1 MAKERTYTIYALI
14 DPRDNL
20 VHYVGIS
27 VDAETRFY
35 GHMHDVTG
43 NYEERRWIKSLKKN
57 GLSPILQVLEVI
69 NGDNAHAIACEQ
81 EQYWITEMLR
91 LGHPLSNV
99 SGNTRPY
106 VRATVG
112 ELYRISQKPN
122 FSGSSTRAAK
132 RSSVM
137 ADDEELLTVEEVARR
152 LKVNPKRVYKLI
164 QDGELEATNI
174 GGAGRS
180 IYRISLADFN
190 SYLQSRKVK
199 RDNDL

>member
-1 MAKERTYTIYALI
+1 MTRERTYAIYALI

-43 NYEERRWIKSLKKN
+43 NFEERRWIKGLKKN

-69 NGDNAHAIACEQ
+69 NGENAHAIACEQ
-81 EQYWITEMLR
+81 EQYWISEMLR

-99 SGNTRPY
+99 SGNTRSY

-112 ELYRISQKPN
+112 DSYRISQKPN
-122 FSGSSTRAAK
+122 FSGSNIRAAK
-132 RSSVM
+132 GH
-137 ADDEELLTVEEVARR
+137 R
-152 LKVNPKRVYKLI
+152 LW
-164 QDGELEATNI
+164 QATK
-174 GGAGRS
+174 S
-180 IYRISLADFN
+180 C
-190 SYLQSRKVK
+190 
-199 RDNDL
+199 